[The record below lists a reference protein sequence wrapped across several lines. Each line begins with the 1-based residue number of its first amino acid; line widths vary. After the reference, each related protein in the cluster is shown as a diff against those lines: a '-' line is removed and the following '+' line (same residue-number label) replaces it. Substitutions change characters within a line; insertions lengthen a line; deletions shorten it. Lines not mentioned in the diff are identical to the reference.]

1 MATLK
6 ESFFSLSET
15 LINTLR
21 VYKERGA
28 VLAEESKQESRIN
41 QCVTCSDFIEGR
53 CNKCGCFMNV
63 KVRLEAA
70 KCPVGK
76 W

>member
-1 MATLK
+1 MATIK
-6 ESFFSLSET
+6 ESFFNLSET

-28 VLAEESKQESRIN
+28 LIAQEPIQESRIN
-41 QCVTCSDFIEGR
+41 NCLNCEHFARGTCK
-53 CNKCGCFMNV
+53 KCGCFMNV

-70 KCPVGK
+70 KCPIGK